1 MRAWV
6 LPSCAAPSE
15 YCAVLRKKICSILR
29 IRELKSDGNQAHQM
43 HRLASLPTPCRIKPA
58 LRLEPRVWTNA
69 AARADARLAEQAIF
83 NFENSSRTKF
93 ANQLQTRTDVNDCS
107 TRKLS
112 LAQLSKRAAR
122 ICDRWK

>member
-1 MRAWV
+1 MPNKTCPSARAEGADERGGRANTDSWRTA
-6 LPSCAAPSE
+6 LP
-15 YCAVLRKKICSILR
+15 
-29 IRELKSDGNQAHQM
+29 
-43 HRLASLPTPCRIKPA
+43 
-58 LRLEPRVWTNA
+58 
-69 AARADARLAEQAIF
+69 RADARLAEQAIF